1 MLTIEQAREYLT
13 SVGVNLPEWLLLAL
27 LEQVNSVAA
36 CLEAN
41 GATPGQITLALCYL
55 LGMIGLVQGDR
66 YVTSQRAPS
75 GAAQSFKFQSL
86 GDAGAACTPCCGR
99 LINGAAAMH
108 WCHQTRITKRLQQ
121 AGSILGVANE
131 QYCALELQIHRHG

>member
-66 YVTSQRAPS
+66 YVTNQRAPS

-86 GDAGAACTPCCGR
+86 GDRWRGLYALLRAIDKWGCSDALVPPNPDNKAFAASW
-99 LINGAAAMH
+99 INTGG
-108 WCHQTRITKRLQQ
+108 C
-121 AGSILGVANE
+121 E
-131 QYCALELQIHRHG
+131 